1 MLALEKSICVVA
13 FIFTLI
19 NIFITEYVHGSII
32 YNYEIPIKGEAL

>member
-19 NIFITEYVHGSII
+19 NIFITEYVHGRII